1 MGGLHYRSKLDPE
14 NTERK
19 NYPSLKIKQDTLLSV
34 APTAES
40 VSGWKG
46 YIADQNKTL
55 RIQKGKITYLKRLN
69 KILCYLKL
77 TRRSHYLDGRV
88 TLQVKIRP

>member
-19 NYPSLKIKQDTLLSV
+19 NYPSLKIKQDTLLSL

-55 RIQKGKITYLKRLN
+55 RIQKGKITYL
-69 KILCYLKL
+69 CYMKL
-77 TRRSHYLDGRV
+77 PRRGQYLDERV
-88 TLQVKIRP
+88 AFLVRNEKLPILKN